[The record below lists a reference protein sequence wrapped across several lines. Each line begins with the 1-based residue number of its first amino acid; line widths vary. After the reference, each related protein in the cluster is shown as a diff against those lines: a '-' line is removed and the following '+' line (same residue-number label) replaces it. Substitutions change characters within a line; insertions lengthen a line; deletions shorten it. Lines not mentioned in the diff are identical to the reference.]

1 MILAAITS
9 HIPEIIMESEIILEP
24 IKPSGLVKKSL
35 IRLDFIM
42 TVPEELISRKI
53 GVLPESLIKEME
65 CKLTRLFGI
74 STT

>member
-1 MILAAITS
+1 MILAATTS